1 MVKIFVGNLPGSC
14 PAADL
19 RALFEAYGLVNEC
32 DVLGGYAF
40 VHMEKEAEAKR
51 AILELRGR
59 PVRGSPLT
67 VELATA
73 RLRNAT
79 KLYVGNVAEAASTRE
94 LQALFERHGRVV
106 ECDIVKNY
114 AFVHMEKER
123 QALDAIR
130 ALSGTELAGQRIYV
144 QLSKS
149 NPVRGPPAAPGLP
162 PAAAAAFLPP
172 GEAGTP
178 FLLPPGFPSGGG
190 GGRRLPFPPP
200 PPHHHPFAP
209 RYYRYDPY
217 GRRLLPPPLPPL
229 PPLPPPY
236 ARDPR
241 RGLPPP
247 PPPPPSS
254 PHAPSASPSLPAG
267 CPPPVRPGR
276 CPPQQ
281 RLQQQN
287 LGLLSV
293 VFVGVA
299 VVVG

>member
-19 RALFEAYGLVNEC
+19 RGLFEAYGLVNEC
-32 DVLGGYAF
+32 DVLGSYAF

-51 AILELRGR
+51 AISELRGR
-59 PVRGSPLT
+59 LLRGSPLT

-79 KLYVGNVAEAASTRE
+79 KLYVGNVAEAATTRE
-94 LQALFERHGRVV
+94 LQGLFERHGRVV

-149 NPVRGPPAAPGLP
+149 NPVRGPAAAAGIPPGPFLP
-162 PAAAAAFLPP
+162 PA
-172 GEAGTP
+172 EAGSP
-178 FLLPPGFPSGGG
+178 FLLPPPPPPGFPT
-190 GGRRLPFPPP
+190 RRLPYPPPP
-200 PPHHHPFAP
+200 PPHHPLAP

-229 PPLPPPY
+229 PPLPPPPPPPPY

-241 RGLPPP
+241 RALPPP
-247 PPPPPSS
+247 PLPPPPYLRGA
-254 PHAPSASPSLPAG
+254 HL
-267 CPPPVRPGR
+267 R
-276 CPPQQ
+276 CGQDGGHIS
-281 RLQQQN
+281 N
-287 LGLLSV
+287 GYGSKIW
-293 VFVGVA
+293 GY
-299 VVVG
+299 

>member
-19 RALFEAYGLVNEC
+19 RVLFEAYGLVNEC

-59 PVRGSPLT
+59 LVRGSPLT

-149 NPVRGPPAAPGLP
+149 NPARGPAAAPGLP
-162 PAAAAAFLPP
+162 PAAFLPP
-172 GEAGTP
+172 GA
-178 FLLPPGFPSGGG
+178 
-190 GGRRLPFPPP
+190 PPP
-200 PPHHHPFAP
+200 M
-209 RYYRYDPY
+209 
-217 GRRLLPPPLPPL
+217 
-229 PPLPPPY
+229 
-236 ARDPR
+236 
-241 RGLPPP
+241 PPP
-247 PPPPPSS
+247 PPPPYLRGAHLRCGQDGGHLSNGYSS
-254 PHAPSASPSLPAG
+254 KIWG
-267 CPPPVRPGR
+267 Y
-276 CPPQQ
+276 
-281 RLQQQN
+281 
-287 LGLLSV
+287 
-293 VFVGVA
+293 
-299 VVVG
+299 